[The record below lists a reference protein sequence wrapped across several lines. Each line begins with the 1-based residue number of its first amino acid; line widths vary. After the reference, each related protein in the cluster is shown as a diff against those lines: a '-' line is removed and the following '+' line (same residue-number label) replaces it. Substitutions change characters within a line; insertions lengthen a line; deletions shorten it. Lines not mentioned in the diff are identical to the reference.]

1 MEELS
6 VYYDAPKYYSLH
18 RKVDIPKPGPDEVLI
33 KVVACGLNPK
43 DWKWTNAR
51 GKDRAFNAG
60 DDITGIVESVGSKV
74 FEYKPG
80 DRVVAF
86 HRMGEPFGAY
96 APYAIAPFSTT
107 FHLPPN
113 ISFEAG
119 AGLPLSSMT
128 AAVALYQALQI
139 PLPTVPG
146 KKDIPLLIYGGATA
160 VGAFALQ
167 LAKLSN
173 VGPLITVAGSGIDF
187 VKSLDAADHI
197 IDYRQGNVAQKI
209 IAALGGKKLHHAL
222 DAVCSKRSHEPI
234 AEVLVASGG
243 GEINMLD
250 PPEEKDWEWPEGVKF
265 TRTFVASAY
274 AQKHAHISQEQA
286 DADGEFAYFFYRYM
300 TYLLAEGKLKPH
312 PHEVLPNGLDGVS
325 DGLQRL
331 FEGKVSATKLVA
343 RIADTP
349 GL

>member
-1 MEELS
+1 MT
-6 VYYDAPKYYSLH
+6 PC
-18 RKVDIPKPGPDEVLI
+18 RKPGPNEVLI
-33 KVVACGLNPK
+33 KVVAAGLNPK
-43 DWKWTNAR
+43 DWKWTKSR
-51 GKDRAFNAG
+51 GQDCAFNAE
-60 DDITGIVESVGSKV
+60 DDITGIIESVGSKV

-86 HRMGEPFGAY
+86 HRMGEPSGAY

-128 AAVALYQALQI
+128 AAIALYQALQI
-139 PLPTVPG
+139 PLPNTPG
-146 KKDIPLLIYGGATA
+146 KKDLPLLIYGGATA

-167 LAKLSN
+167 LVTLSN
-173 VGPLITVAGSGIDF
+173 VGPTITVAGSGIDF
-187 VKSLDAADHI
+187 VKSLNAADHI
-197 IDYRQGNVAQKI
+197 IDYRKGNVAQNI
-209 IAALGGKKLHHAL
+209 ITALGDKKLHHAL
-222 DAVCSKRSHEPI
+222 DAVSGKKSHEPI
-234 AEVLVASGG
+234 VEALLNSGG

-250 PPEEKDWEWPEGVKF
+250 PPEEDYKWPNGVKF

-300 TYLLAEGKLKPH
+300 TYLLAEGKFKPH
-312 PHEVLPNGLDGVS
+312 PHEVLPGGLDGIA
-325 DGLQRL
+325 GGIQRL
-331 FEGKVSATKLVA
+331 FDGKVSPTKLVV

>member
-1 MEELS
+1 MEELG
-6 VYYDAPKYYSLH
+6 VYYDAHSYSSLR
-18 RKVDIPKPGPDEVLI
+18 RKVDIPKPGPNEVLI
-33 KVVACGLNPK
+33 KVVAAGLNPK
-43 DWKWTNAR
+43 DWKWIKSR
-51 GKDRAFNAG
+51 GQDRAFNAG

-80 DRVVAF
+80 DRVAAF
-86 HRMGEPFGAY
+86 HRMGEPSGAY

-128 AAVALYQALQI
+128 AAIALYQALQI
-139 PLPTVPG
+139 PLPTAPG
-146 KKDIPLLIYGGATA
+146 KKDLPLLIYGGATA

-167 LAKLSN
+167 LAKLSS
-173 VGPLITVAGSGIDF
+173 VGPIITVAGSGIDF
-187 VKSLDAADHI
+187 VESLNAADHI
-197 IDYRQGNVAQKI
+197 IDYRQGNVAQNI
-209 IAALGGKKLHHAL
+209 IAALGGKKLHCAL
-222 DAVCSKRSHEPI
+222 DAVSGKKSHEPI
-234 AEVLVASGG
+234 VEVLLASGG

-250 PPEEKDWEWPEGVKF
+250 PPEDKDYKWPEGVKF
-265 TRTFVASAY
+265 ARTFVASAY

-286 DADGEFAYFFYRYM
+286 DADGEFAYFFYRYL
-300 TYLLAEGKLKPH
+300 TYLLAEGKFRPH
-312 PHEVLPNGLDGVS
+312 PHEVIPRGLDGIA

-343 RIADTP
+343 R
-349 GL
+349 

>member
-1 MEELS
+1 MIRLQ
-6 VYYDAPKYYSLH
+6 
-18 RKVDIPKPGPDEVLI
+18 
-33 KVVACGLNPK
+33 
-43 DWKWTNAR
+43 WTKAR
-51 GKDRAFNAG
+51 GEDRAFNAG

-80 DRVVAF
+80 DRVAAF
-86 HRMGEPFGAY
+86 HRMGEPFGGY
-96 APYAIAPFSTT
+96 AEKAIVPCSTT

-128 AAVALYQALQI
+128 AAIALYQALQL

-146 KKDIPLLIYGGATA
+146 KKDFPLLIYGGATA

-173 VGPLITVAGSGIDF
+173 VGPIITVAGSGIDF
-187 VKSLDAADHI
+187 VKSLNAADHI
-197 IDYRQGNVAQKI
+197 IDYRHGNVAQAI
-209 IAALGGKKLHHAL
+209 IDALGGKKLRHAL
-222 DAVCSKRSHEPI
+222 DAVSSRGSHKPI
-234 AEVLVASGG
+234 TEVLVASGG

-250 PPEEKDWEWPEGVKF
+250 PPDSDWKWPEGVKF

-274 AQKHAHISQEQA
+274 GQKHAHITQEQA
-286 DADGEFAYFFYRYM
+286 DSDGEFGYLFYRYM
-300 TYLLAEGKLKPH
+300 TYLLAEGKFKPH
-312 PHEVLPNGLDGVS
+312 PHEVLPNGLDGVV

-331 FEGKVSATKLVA
+331 FEGTVSAKKLVV
-343 RIADTP
+343 R
-349 GL
+349 